1 MAIDIR
7 GLCPLLQV
15 FDMPASLHFYREALG
30 FVVVS
35 TSGGGDD
42 SDWVLLSHKGTELML
57 NTMYERETRPVH
69 PNPERIASHR
79 DTILYFGCEDPEAA
93 YEELRSK
100 GLNVS
105 KPVVQGYGMKQIYVY
120 DPDGYN
126 LCFQWPA
133 TEEMRES
140 WRKRYGMSFEAEAPL
155 ET

>member
-15 FDMPASLHFYREALG
+15 FDMPASLRFYRDTLG

-35 TSGGGDD
+35 TAGDGDD

-57 NTMYERETRPVH
+57 NTMYEREARPAH
-69 PNPERIASHR
+69 PDPKRIASHR
-79 DTILYFGCEDPEAA
+79 DTILYFGCADLEAA
-93 YEELRSK
+93 YEELCSK

-105 KPVVQGYGMKQIYVY
+105 KPVVQAYGMKQIYVH

-133 TEEMRES
+133 TEDMRQS
-140 WRKRYGMSFEAEAPL
+140 WRQRYGMSFEAEVSL